1 MIIGNGLMRKESLII
16 IIIIIIIII
25 NKTAMHKIKQNRK
38 KTGK

>member
-1 MIIGNGLMRKESLII
+1 MRKESL